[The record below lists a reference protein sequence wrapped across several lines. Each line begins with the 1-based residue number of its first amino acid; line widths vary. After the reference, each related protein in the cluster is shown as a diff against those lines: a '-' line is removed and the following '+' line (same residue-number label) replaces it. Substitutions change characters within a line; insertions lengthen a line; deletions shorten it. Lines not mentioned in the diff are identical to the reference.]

1 MTCSIAHSLAVV
13 LLGPQK
19 WRRQGVRPG
28 HFDFE
33 SDLGLQLGPTNGTR
47 ESLAIEEPFKRSSGP
62 LQKTT
67 IITISKT
74 EDRTSVILVTICFT
88 DRKSAILGV
97 WAAPGAPGTL
107 PEGGGLRS
115 PPFGRVSGAPGAPGA
130 PGDPCK
136 GWGVCP
142 TLFGMLAC
150 IYALRTWTDTL
161 AAKTCPYT
169 LRSWTATLE
178 SSDRY
183 RGTVDDNGTNF
194 QQLASRTR
202 ALQHVAP
209 RNKPAK
215 RPPALRRYVDR

>member
-33 SDLGLQLGPTNGTR
+33 SDLSLQLGPTNGTR

-74 EDRTSVILVTICFT
+74 EDRTSVIL
-88 DRKSAILGV
+88 GV
-97 WAAPGAPGTL
+97 WA
-107 PEGGGLRS
+107 
-115 PPFGRVSGAPGAPGA
+115 APGAPGA

-202 ALQHVAP
+202 ALQHVAT